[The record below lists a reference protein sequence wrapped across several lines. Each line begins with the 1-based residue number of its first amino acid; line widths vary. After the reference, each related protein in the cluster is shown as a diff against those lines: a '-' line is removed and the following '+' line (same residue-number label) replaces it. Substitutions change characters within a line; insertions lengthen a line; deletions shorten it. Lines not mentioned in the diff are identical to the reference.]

1 MMTSKQSSPPA
12 VLGRDVLVIA
22 LNQPPC
28 LAWRL
33 AQQSLAAFCPMLQ
46 GCTQAPEPQRHPG
59 IDPCHSYAART
70 SADAESKL

>member
-33 AQQSLAAFCPMLQ
+33 AEQSLAAFCPMLQ
-46 GCTQAPEPQRHPG
+46 GCTQTPGTAAG

-70 SADAESKL
+70 SGDAESKL